1 MNLDEPILLV
11 EDDTVDQMTV
21 KRALRELNVTNRLIL
36 ANNGEEALLYLN
48 NHKYPKPAVIL
59 TDLNMPKMNGVEFLE
74 ILKNDEDLKHIPAIV
89 LSGSSEDENR
99 INSFNLGVAAYIVK
113 PVDYNKIIEA
123 VSTIKMYWKLS
134 KLPG

>member
-21 KRALRELNVTNRLIL
+21 KRALRELNVTNSLIL

-59 TDLNMPKMNGVEFLE
+59 TDLYMP
-74 ILKNDEDLKHIPAIV
+74 
-89 LSGSSEDENR
+89 
-99 INSFNLGVAAYIVK
+99 
-113 PVDYNKIIEA
+113 
-123 VSTIKMYWKLS
+123 
-134 KLPG
+134 